1 MKSDTVNRDPQT
13 AGAAEEKKMNT
24 RIVNKYGAIL
34 ITCVCHYEW
43 QAAHIYGLMM
53 ETATPT
59 ADECPICR
67 EECQHYEHPAKV
79 RAALL
84 DPRCTHTRFRS
95 FGSSGYVTVYHRDA
109 TSPTGVFAAVGAS
122 AELFD
127 KIYNELRTAG
137 LLSSS
142 KSPLSPTEGL
152 GGR

>member
-1 MKSDTVNRDPQT
+1 MDINNRAAT
-13 AGAAEEKKMNT
+13 TSRAAEEKSMNT
-24 RIVNKYGAIL
+24 VTFNKYGAKL
-34 ITCVCHYEW
+34 VTCECHREW
-43 QAAHIYGLMM
+43 QAAHIYGLMT
-53 ETATPT
+53 ETTTPT
-59 ADECPICR
+59 AEECPACR
-67 EECQHYEHPAKV
+67 EEVQHYEHPAKV

-95 FGSSGYVTVYHRDA
+95 FGSSGYVTVYHRDH
-109 TSPTGVFAAVGAS
+109 TSPTGVMAAVGAS

-127 KIYNELRTAG
+127 KIYAELRADG

>member
-1 MKSDTVNRDPQT
+1 
-13 AGAAEEKKMNT
+13 MNT
-24 RIVNKYGAIL
+24 RITNKYGAIL
-34 ITCVCHYEW
+34 ITCNCHREW
-43 QAAHIYGLMM
+43 QAAHIYGLMP
-53 ETATPT
+53 ETETPT
-59 ADECPICR
+59 DAECVACR
-67 EECQHYEHPAKV
+67 KECQHYEHPAKV

-95 FGSSGYVTVYHRDA
+95 FGSSGYVTVYHRDQ
-109 TSPTGVFAAVGAS
+109 TSPTGVMAAVGAS

-127 KIYNELRTAG
+127 RIYNELKAAD